1 MDTLAAP
8 SDDTSAEL
16 RDRPFDGWRC
26 PGSDRA
32 RSLITE
38 ITTALLEHETAGGL
52 RQRKRRADDLRTF
65 EATVSAI
72 VCDLIHRHLTEPGK
86 WLSVSLSNAVL
97 GRSSRYKPRSRWR
110 CGRPAVPGGRQ
121 RLVS

>member
-1 MDTLAAP
+1 MDMDTLAAP

-38 ITTALLEHETAGGL
+38 ITTALLEHETAGGT
-52 RQRKRRADDLRTF
+52 A
-65 EATVSAI
+65 EA
-72 VCDLIHRHLTEPGK
+72 
-86 WLSVSLSNAVL
+86 
-97 GRSSRYKPRSRWR
+97 PR
-110 CGRPAVPGGRQ
+110 
-121 RLVS
+121 